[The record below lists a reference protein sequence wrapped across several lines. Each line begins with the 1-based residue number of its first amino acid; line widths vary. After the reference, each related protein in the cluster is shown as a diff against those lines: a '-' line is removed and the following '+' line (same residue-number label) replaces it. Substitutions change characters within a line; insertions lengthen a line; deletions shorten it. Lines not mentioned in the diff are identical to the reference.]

1 MTASRRWLVAAL
13 VAGIAYLVI
22 GRAVVPPTRGWRLA
36 AWAASA
42 VVFAIHIWNEHFR
55 ERQTPVRTAIHTAV
69 GVAIGGFGLA
79 VAGMIHSF
87 IETSAVGPRW
97 IVALFAFPAVTAI
110 PAFVAAF
117 ATAWI
122 LSRAPRAVERS

>member
-1 MTASRRWLVAAL
+1 MTTSRRWLIAAL

-22 GRAVVPPTRGWRLA
+22 GRVAVPPTRGWRLA
-36 AWAASA
+36 AWVASA

-55 ERQTPVRTAIHTAV
+55 ERQPPARTAMHTAV

-87 IETSAVGPRW
+87 LATSAVESRW

-110 PAFVAAF
+110 PAFIAAF
-117 ATAWI
+117 LAASI
-122 LSRAPRAVERS
+122 LTRVPRLVERP